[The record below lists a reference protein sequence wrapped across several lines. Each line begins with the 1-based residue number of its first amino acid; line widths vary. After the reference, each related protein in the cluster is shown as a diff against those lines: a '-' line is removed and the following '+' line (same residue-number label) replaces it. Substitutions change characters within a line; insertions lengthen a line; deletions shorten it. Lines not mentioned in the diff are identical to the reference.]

1 MVEDHFDGRIATD
14 YRRLWPHLFAPAV
27 VEPAADVV
35 VGLAGDGPVLELGVG
50 TGRLA
55 AAVARR
61 GVRVHGI
68 ELSPAMVDVLRA
80 ETPPGAIDVT
90 VGDMATARAPG
101 TYAVVVLVRN
111 TIMNLTTQ
119 DRQVECFRN
128 AAAHL
133 DAGGYFVVE
142 VVVPPWQRLP
152 PGETLVQFDASERHV
167 GIDEIDVATQQSWSH
182 HVCRIDGVRR
192 RFERVVLGALMG
204 VVAWMVE
211 RRLVRALARRR

>member
-1 MVEDHFDGRIATD
+1 MVDDHFDDWIATN
-14 YRRLWPHLFAPAV
+14 YRRLWPHLFEPAV
-27 VEPAADVV
+27 VEPAAEVV
-35 VGLAGDGPVLELGVG
+35 ADLAAGGPVLELGIG

-55 AAVARR
+55 AEVTRR
-61 GVRVHGI
+61 GVRVHGV

-90 VGDMATARAPG
+90 LGDMATTRAPG

-133 DAGGYFVVE
+133 DAGGHFVVE

-152 PGETLVQFDASERHV
+152 PGETLVVFDATDRHV

-182 HVCRIDGVRR
+182 HVWTLDGASR
-192 RFERVVLGALMG
+192 RFSAPFRYVWPSELDLM
-204 VVAWMVE
+204 A
-211 RRLVRALARRR
+211 RLAGMTLR